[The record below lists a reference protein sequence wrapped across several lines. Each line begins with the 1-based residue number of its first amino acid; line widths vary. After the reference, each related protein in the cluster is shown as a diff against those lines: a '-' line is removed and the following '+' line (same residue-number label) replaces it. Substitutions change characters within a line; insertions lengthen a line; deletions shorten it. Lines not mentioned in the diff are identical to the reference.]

1 MRSRK
6 RLILIAIMVII
17 ILSLCINYTYSQLSP
32 MKRKD
37 LVIAYMNGYYRAL
50 QLNIEEIKELK
61 NDNNILK
68 RNVKAAGKEY
78 ANLIDIMNSSKSSED
93 KGFREFKERDATG
106 GGPKY

>member
-1 MRSRK
+1 
-6 RLILIAIMVII
+6 MVIV

-50 QLNIEEIKELK
+50 QLDIEEIKELQ

-68 RNVKAAGKEY
+68 RIVKAAGKEY
-78 ANLIDIMNSSKSSED
+78 ANLIDIMNPPKVSDD
-93 KGFREFKERDATG
+93 KGFREFKENDATG
-106 GGPKY
+106 GNQKY